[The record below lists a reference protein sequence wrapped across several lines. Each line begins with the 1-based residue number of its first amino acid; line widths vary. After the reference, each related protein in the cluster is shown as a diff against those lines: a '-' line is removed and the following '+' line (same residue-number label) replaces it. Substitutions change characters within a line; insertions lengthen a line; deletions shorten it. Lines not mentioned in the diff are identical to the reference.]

1 MNIAIIDKSELS
13 SMRISS
19 ILSKVK
25 GVKNIVQILDIMSI
39 LPTLEKMTPDA
50 IIFDINI
57 NGSDPLKLLKEIK
70 KLLPD
75 VLIIT
80 LTSFSV
86 EQYRKKCREMGIENC
101 LDKTSEFE
109 QIPKIISDFLK
120 PKIKE

>member
-25 GVKNIVQILDIMSI
+25 DVTNIVQILDKMSI
-39 LPTLEKMTPDA
+39 LQTLEKMMPDV
-50 IIFDINI
+50 IIFDINM
-57 NGSDPLKLLKEIK
+57 NGSDSLGLLKEIK
-70 KLLPD
+70 KLYPG
-75 VLIIT
+75 VMIII

-86 EQYRKKCREMGIENC
+86 EQYRKKCREMGVVNC

-109 QIPKIISDFLK
+109 QIPKIISDIFK
-120 PKIKE
+120 PK

>member
-39 LPTLEKMTPDA
+39 LPTLEKIMPDA

-57 NGSDPLKLLKEIK
+57 NGSDPFKLLKEIGI
-70 KLLPD
+70 LLPD
-75 VLIIT
+75 ALIIT

-86 EQYRKKCREMGIENC
+86 ELYRKKCREMGIENC
-101 LDKTSEFE
+101 LDKTSEFD

>member
-1 MNIAIIDKSELS
+1 M
-13 SMRISS
+13 
-19 ILSKVK
+19 
-25 GVKNIVQILDIMSI
+25 
-39 LPTLEKMTPDA
+39 PTLEKMMPDA

-57 NGSDPLKLLKEIK
+57 NGSDPFKLMKEIGE
-70 KLLPD
+70 LLPD

-86 EQYRKKCREMGIENC
+86 ELYRKKCREIGIENC

-120 PKIKE
+120 PKNKE

>member
-39 LPTLEKMTPDA
+39 LPTLEKMMPDA

-57 NGSDPLKLLKEIK
+57 NGSDPFKLLKEIGI
-70 KLLPD
+70 LLPD

-86 EQYRKKCREMGIENC
+86 EQYRKKCREVGIENC

>member
-39 LPTLEKMTPDA
+39 LPTLKKMMPDA

-57 NGSDPLKLLKEIK
+57 NGSDPFKLLKEIG

-86 EQYRKKCREMGIENC
+86 EQYRKKCREMSVVNC

-120 PKIKE
+120 RKIKE

>member
-39 LPTLEKMTPDA
+39 LPTLEKMMPDA

-57 NGSDPLKLLKEIK
+57 NGSDPFKLLKEIG

-120 PKIKE
+120 QKIKE

>member
-25 GVKNIVQILDIMSI
+25 GVKNIVQILEKMSI
-39 LPTLEKMTPDA
+39 LPTLEKMIPDV

-57 NGSDPLKLLKEIK
+57 NGSDPFKLLKQIG

-80 LTSFSV
+80 LTSFSI

-109 QIPKIISDFLK
+109 LIPKIISDFLI
-120 PKIKE
+120 PKIKK

>member
-39 LPTLEKMTPDA
+39 LPTLEKMMPDA

-57 NGSDPLKLLKEIK
+57 NGSDPFKLLKEIG

-86 EQYRKKCREMGIENC
+86 EQYRKKCREIGVVNC

>member
-39 LPTLEKMTPDA
+39 LPTLEKMMPDA

-57 NGSDPLKLLKEIK
+57 NGSDPFKLLKEIG

-109 QIPKIISDFLK
+109 QIPKIISNFLK

>member
-39 LPTLEKMTPDA
+39 LPTLEKMMPDA

-57 NGSDPLKLLKEIK
+57 NGSDPFKLLKEIG

-86 EQYRKKCREMGIENC
+86 ELYRKKCREMGIENC

-109 QIPKIISDFLK
+109 QIPKIIFNFLK

>member
-39 LPTLEKMTPDA
+39 LPTLEKMMPDA

-57 NGSDPLKLLKEIK
+57 NGSDPFKLLKEIEI
-70 KLLPD
+70 LLPD

-80 LTSFSV
+80 LTSFSI

>member
-25 GVKNIVQILDIMSI
+25 GVKNIVQILEKMSI
-39 LPTLEKMTPDA
+39 LPTLEKMMPDA

-57 NGSDPLKLLKEIK
+57 NGSDPFKLLKEIG

-75 VLIIT
+75 ALIIA

-86 EQYRKKCREMGIENC
+86 EQYRNKCRKMGIENC

>member
-25 GVKNIVQILDIMSI
+25 GVTNIVQILDKMSI
-39 LPTLEKMTPDA
+39 LPTLEKMMPDV

-57 NGSDPLKLLKEIK
+57 NGSDTFKLLKKIR

-75 VLIIT
+75 ALIIT
-80 LTSFSV
+80 LASFSV
-86 EQYRKKCREMGIENC
+86 EQYRKKCREMGVVNC

>member
-1 MNIAIIDKSELS
+1 MNIVIIDKSELS

-25 GVKNIVQILDIMSI
+25 GVKNIVQILDTMSI
-39 LPTLEKMTPDA
+39 MPTLEKMMPDA

-57 NGSDPLKLLKEIK
+57 NGSDPFKLLKEIGI
-70 KLLPD
+70 LLPD

-86 EQYRKKCREMGIENC
+86 ELYRKKCREIGIENC

-120 PKIKE
+120 PKNKE

>member
-25 GVKNIVQILDIMSI
+25 GVKNIVQILDFRSI
-39 LPTLEKMTPDA
+39 LPTLEKMMPDA

-57 NGSDPLKLLKEIK
+57 NGSDPFKLLKEIG

-86 EQYRKKCREMGIENC
+86 EQYRKKCMEMGIVNC